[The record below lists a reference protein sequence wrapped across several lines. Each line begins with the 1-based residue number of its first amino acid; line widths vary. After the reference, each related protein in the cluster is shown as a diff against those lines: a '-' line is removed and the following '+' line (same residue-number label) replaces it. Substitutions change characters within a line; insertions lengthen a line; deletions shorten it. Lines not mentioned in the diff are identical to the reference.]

1 MSTYLLVVTV
11 GLLCAQTHGW
21 VGRYNWGQH
30 SVDTSSCLQDWNKD
44 LTPAVV
50 QHRHQL
56 GWSQRKCLSP
66 PLSTPL
72 FTLLHSPKSY
82 SFTFF
87 HSLKLFFYLCISLY
101 SSSIF
106 PHSFFS
112 LSKASLFLCS
122 PSCSLNPSSLPLLL
136 PPPTCKS
143 FPVTQL
149 WFSANFSSLLEHI
162 SLCGTVALDSCDDFI
177 LPLLASVA
185 VNSSGEWGLLRVAS
199 AVCYK

>member
-1 MSTYLLVVTV
+1 MAESGGITEASTVLTPPAVSRT
-11 GLLCAQTHGW
+11 GIKIWHPQWSST
-21 VGRYNWGQH
+21 
-30 SVDTSSCLQDWNKD
+30 DTSWAGARENVFHLLFQHHYSLSFTAPS
-44 LTPAVV
+44 LT
-50 QHRHQL
+50 R
-56 GWSQRKCLSP
+56 SP
-66 PLSTPL
+66 FFTPL
-72 FTLLHSPKSY
+72 NF
-82 SFTFF
+82 SFISVF
-87 HSLKLFFYLCISLY
+87 HFIHPAF
-101 SSSIF
+101 F